1 MVDVLGSFSPGF
13 ENLAQTFSKGFEG
26 REGEMG
32 AACSV
37 WLDGKEV
44 VNIYSGYAD
53 PRSEKIWGESTKSVI
68 FSCTKGI
75 MAILAAHFVQKGD
88 LGYERPVAYY
98 WPEFGQSGKNNITVS
113 DVLSHKA
120 GLPAFRNPISKQEI
134 LCWNSFISRVEKE
147 PPLWPRGLGY
157 SYHALTY
164 GWLVGEILH
173 RVSGGEIRELLDSI
187 VNLRLGVKA
196 CIGLPESK
204 KNELAHVTCS
214 QEYIDFWKKEKEAD
228 SDEAPNWYYRSMTL
242 GGAFPA
248 TLVTDNDGFN
258 DYEVLRAGIPGAGC
272 VTSASDLAKI
282 FSATV
287 VETDGVRLLD
297 ETVLDKALIPT
308 SVGCPIFPTTGPY
321 PSYGMGFQLDSPAR
335 NFLSIQSFGHDGAG
349 GQVVFADRKRRMSF
363 SYVTN
368 YMGCVNDQRASS
380 LIKQIK
386 LLDHK

>member
-1 MVDVLGSFSPGF
+1 MVGVLGSFSPEF
-13 ENLAQTFSKGFEG
+13 ENVALAFRKGFEG

-53 PRSEKIWGESTKSVI
+53 PRINKNWCGSTESVV

-75 MAILAAHFVQKGD
+75 MAILVAHFVQQGELD
-88 LGYERPVAYY
+88 YDCPVAYY
-98 WPEFGQSGKNNITVS
+98 WPEFSQSGKKYITVS
-113 DVLSHKA
+113 DLLSHRA
-120 GLPAFRNPISKQEI
+120 GLPAFRNPVSKQEA
-134 LCWNSFISRVEKE
+134 LCWNSVISRIEKE
-147 PPLWPRGLGY
+147 PPLWPRSLGY
-157 SYHALTY
+157 YYHALTY
-164 GWLVGEILH
+164 GWLVGELLR
-173 RVSGGEIRELLDSI
+173 RVSGGEIKELLEGIITS
-187 VNLRLGVKA
+187 RLGVNA
-196 CIGLPESK
+196 CIELPGSK
-204 KNELAHVTCS
+204 KDKVAHVSCS
-214 QEYIDFWKKEKEAD
+214 QEYVDFWKKEKEAD
-228 SDEAPNWYYRSMTL
+228 SDESPNWRYRSITL

-248 TLVTDNDGFN
+248 TLVENNDGFN
-258 DYEVLRAGIPGAGC
+258 DYDVLRAGIPGAGC

-297 ETVLDKALIPT
+297 EIVLDKALKPI

-321 PSYGMGFQLDSPAR
+321 PCYGMGFQLDSPAR
-335 NFLSIQSFGHDGAG
+335 NFFSVHSFGHDGAG

-368 YMGCVNDQRASS
+368 YMGCVGDQRANS
-380 LIKQIK
+380 LINEIK
-386 LLDHK
+386 RLG